1 MESAIR
7 QFSVKRFINELKV
20 KPFVIA
26 LAIPFGVQLLS
37 YFVTKGS
44 MDFYSEINKPPLA
57 PPGWLFPV
65 VWTLLYALMGISSY
79 IVWDSRSEYTKEALT
94 IYGIQLAFNFCWS
107 IFFFVMESF
116 LLSLVWLGGLFVIIF
131 IMIAAFWRINRVA
144 AYLQIPYAVW
154 VLFAGYLNAGVY
166 FLN

>member
-44 MDFYSEINKPPLA
+44 MEFYSEINKPPLA

-79 IVWDSRSEYTKEALT
+79 IIWDARSQYTKEALT

-131 IMIAAFWRINRVA
+131 IMIAAFWKIDRIA

-154 VLFAGYLNAGVY
+154 VLFAGYLNAGIY

>member
-1 MESAIR
+1 MWKQYRPYVGFSAA
-7 QFSVKRFINELKV
+7 
-20 KPFVIA
+20 A
-26 LAIPFGVQLLS
+26 LAVGGLSALLTS
-37 YFVTKGS
+37 GGMKEFAAL
-44 MDFYSEINKPPLA
+44 NQPPLS

-154 VLFAGYLNAGVY
+154 VLFAGYLNAGIY

>member
-1 MESAIR
+1 MDTAIR
-7 QFSVKRFINELKV
+7 PFSIKRFINELKV
-20 KPFVIA
+20 KPFIIA
-26 LAIPFGVQLLS
+26 LAVPFGVQLLS

-79 IVWDSRSEYTKEALT
+79 IIWDARSQYTKEALT

-131 IMIAAFWRINRVA
+131 IMIAAFWKIDRIA
-144 AYLQIPYAVW
+144 AYLQIPYAIW